1 MDFFF
6 FSCAFFCGQYRQGRN
21 VNVYPHRRVL
31 EVLWR
36 IEPCYSDCFPMAL
49 TTKENICLGIH
60 AYFMILERFRVVF
73 SFFSFSWTACSEVK
87 NAVRLLT

>member
-1 MDFFF
+1 MGFFF
-6 FSCAFFCGQYRQGRN
+6 FSCAFFCGQYRQGRK

-36 IEPCYSDCFPMAL
+36 IEPCCSDCFLMVL

-60 AYFMILERFRVVF
+60 AYFMILDRFRVVF
-73 SFFSFSWTACSEVK
+73 FFFFLDCM
-87 NAVRLLT
+87 L